1 MLTEFQRERVL
12 QTKDLFTKEFNMEPT
27 DFFQS
32 CGRLE
37 IIGNHVDYNGG
48 KVINSSAGN
57 LNIFASSSKSD
68 DGKIVVISEGYPNL
82 VIDVNDTRYRKEEE
96 ETSLGLVR
104 GILARFNQLGY
115 KVGGFKLAIN
125 STIYRGGGVSSS
137 ASYCCLICKLL
148 SYYYNEDSLSI
159 IDIAK
164 ISRWSENNYFGKG
177 SGLQDEIGC
186 CAKDFAITDY
196 KNQEDPVVT
205 YFNVDLGDYHILL
218 IDTKTDH
225 SESQGGFQSIVSDMH
240 EISEYFHVPYLID
253 IPFDSFMEEYHK
265 DNRSEQRNWNRAYHF
280 LTEVQRVDRAYD
292 ALSHNDIKAFLK
304 EFNDSGLSSENYLKS
319 IVAEGQESNNLLV
332 ALHMGRELL
341 KDGAIRVHGGGF
353 GGTCMVWV
361 NKNEEEE
368 FKQKMSAKFPL
379 DQIIPVFPSEDPLRR
394 ISKDEVYIKL

>member
-1 MLTEFQRERVL
+1 MLTEFQKNRVL
-12 QTKDLFTKEFNMEPT
+12 ETKDLFVKEFKMEPT

-57 LNIFASSSKSD
+57 LNIFASSSKR
-68 DGKIVVISEGYPNL
+68 DGEIVIISEGYPRL
-82 VIDVNDTRYRKEEE
+82 VIDINDTVYRKEEE

-104 GILARFNQLGY
+104 GILARFKFLGY
-115 KVGGFKLAIN
+115 KIGGFNLSMN
-125 STIYRGGGVSSS
+125 STIYKGGGVSSS

-148 SYYYNEDSLSI
+148 SYYYNDDKLDTIE
-159 IDIAK
+159 IAK

-196 KNQEDPVVT
+196 KNQEEPVVS

-225 SESQGGFQSIVSDMH
+225 SESQGGFQSIVSDMQ
-240 EISEYFHVPYLID
+240 EISKHFHVPYLID
-253 IPFDSFMEEYHK
+253 IPFDTFMKEYEEG
-265 DNRSEQRNWNRAYHF
+265 DNKNKRNWNRAYHF
-280 LTEVQRVDRAYD
+280 LTEVQRVDRAYE
-292 ALSHNDIKAFLK
+292 ALSHNNIKDFLK

-332 ALHMGRELL
+332 ALHMGREIL

-368 FKQKMSAKFPL
+368 FKKKMSVKFPL
-379 DQIIPVFPSEDPLRR
+379 DQIIPVFPSNDPLRK
-394 ISKDEVYIKL
+394 ISKEEL

>member
-1 MLTEFQRERVL
+1 MLTELQKQRVL
-12 QTKDLFTKEFNMEPT
+12 DTKELFVKEFKQEPT

-57 LNIFASSSKSD
+57 LNIFASVCKN
-68 DGKIVVISEGYPNL
+68 DGFIEIISEGYPTL
-82 VIDVNDTRYRKEEE
+82 HIDINDTKYRKEEE
-96 ETSLGLVR
+96 ETSAGLVR
-104 GILARFNQLGY
+104 GILFRFNQLGH
-115 KVGGFKLAIN
+115 KIGGFKLAMN
-125 STIYRGGGVSSS
+125 SNIYRGGGVSSS
-137 ASYCCLICKLL
+137 ASYCCLICKIL
-148 SYYYNEDSLSI
+148 SYYYNNDSLDVI
-159 IDIAK
+159 EIAK

-196 KNQEDPVVT
+196 KDQENPVVS
-205 YFNVDLGDYHILL
+205 YFNVNLGDYHILL

-225 SESQGGFQSIVSDMH
+225 SESQGGFQSIVTDMQ
-240 EISEYFHVPYLID
+240 EISQYFKVPYLID
-253 IPFDSFMEEYHK
+253 IPFDKFMVEYNK
-265 DNRSEQRNWNRAYHF
+265 GDNSTKRNWNRAYHF
-280 LTEVQRVDRAYD
+280 LTEVQRVDRAYE
-292 ALSHNDIKAFLK
+292 ALKKSDIKAFLK

-319 IVAEGQESNNLLV
+319 IVAEGQTSNNLLV
-332 ALHMGRELL
+332 ALHMGREILH
-341 KDGAIRVHGGGF
+341 DGAIRVHGGGF

-368 FKQKMSAKFPL
+368 FKKKMSIKFPL

-394 ISKDEVYIKL
+394 IANEELK